1 MPSVIFWSFSPSIL
15 QNIKYPPNICQVP
28 AVPATVLPF
37 NTAQYI
43 FKSLKKNFFS
53 FPKFPHIAADIILRF
68 DAVHLGFKKCS
79 MKNKH
84 FYFEKVLQIKFFKIK
99 TLLELN
105 KTIFQVYIIDNR
117 SYIFSLE
124 LTFCK

>member
-1 MPSVIFWSFSPSIL
+1 
-15 QNIKYPPNICQVP
+15 
-28 AVPATVLPF
+28 
-37 NTAQYI
+37 
-43 FKSLKKNFFS
+43 
-53 FPKFPHIAADIILRF
+53 
-68 DAVHLGFKKCS
+68 